1 MVQQERFSV
10 NAVCQIG
17 ASFFQDGSCVPSK
30 TCGWER
36 AWYWLAYEWRLQCR
50 PIFDAIPQG
59 KDSIMQK
66 LFAFSL
72 IVALAACP
80 ALAQDEPDASAA
92 PPGICIRPSLSM
104 MLVANYEG
112 SLSEALDEDA
122 LTEKEEE
129 AFLVDFEATMAVK
142 QSRLELVR
150 AIHQLQV
157 VEKKCKGTP
166 AGDEATQLLKLL
178 PQCKDLQPGRTAT
191 ATASRKGTPAADHGR
206 VAASEATKT
215 K

>member
-1 MVQQERFSV
+1 MR
-10 NAVCQIG
+10 
-17 ASFFQDGSCVPSK
+17 
-30 TCGWER
+30 
-36 AWYWLAYEWRLQCR
+36 
-50 PIFDAIPQG
+50 
-59 KDSIMQK
+59 K
-66 LFAFSL
+66 LFVFTVLMTFA
-72 IVALAACP
+72 VCP
-80 ALAQDEPDASAA
+80 ALAQDEPDPSAA
-92 PPGICIRPSLSM
+92 PPGVCVRPSLSM
-104 MLVANYEG
+104 LLVANYEG
-112 SLSEALDEDA
+112 SLCEALDEDA

-166 AGDEATQLLKLL
+166 AGDEAAQLLKLL

-191 ATASRKGTPAADHGR
+191 ATASRRGTPVASHGR
-206 VAASEATKT
+206 VAASEAAKT

>member
-1 MVQQERFSV
+1 MR
-10 NAVCQIG
+10 
-17 ASFFQDGSCVPSK
+17 
-30 TCGWER
+30 R
-36 AWYWLAYEWRLQCR
+36 
-50 PIFDAIPQG
+50 
-59 KDSIMQK
+59 

-72 IVALAACP
+72 FVALATCQAS
-80 ALAQDEPDASAA
+80 AQDEPDPSSV
-92 PPGICIRPSLSM
+92 PPGVCVRPSLSM

-122 LTEKEEE
+122 LTEKDQE
-129 AFLVDFEATMAVK
+129 AFLVDFQATLAVK

-150 AIHQLQV
+150 IIHQLEM

-166 AGDEATQLLKLL
+166 TGDEAAQLLKLL
-178 PQCKDLQPGRTAT
+178 PQCKDLRPGRTAT
-191 ATASRKGTPAADHGR
+191 ATASRKATVAAHGR